1 MYTEVT
7 NMSLSVVNAARK
19 LECVLG
25 LQRRGEIEKEVEVG
39 IGGGQEWPWAGV
51 VGFLGLKIGK
61 MTKPGRDN
69 DMSTE
74 LFILCPISEL
84 YGTF

>member
-7 NMSLSVVNAARK
+7 NMSLSVVNTARK

-39 IGGGQEWPWAGV
+39 IGGGQEWP
-51 VGFLGLKIGK
+51 
-61 MTKPGRDN
+61 
-69 DMSTE
+69 
-74 LFILCPISEL
+74 
-84 YGTF
+84 